1 MSRKPIMTRRLR
13 RHEDHVNHEAWAIP
27 YGDLVTLLLAFF
39 VVMYAISSVN
49 AGKYRV
55 LSDSL
60 FAAFRG
66 SPRTMNPIQVGQPAT
81 GSGSELESAAVQSQL
96 SGQQRS
102 TLAPV
107 PVDGGN
113 PAAGGSPIA
122 SHVAGSPS
130 AALTKV
136 ADEVARAMD
145 DLVKQNMVV
154 VRRSEFWIE
163 VEIKTDILFPSGSAQ
178 LGTNSADVIQRLG
191 AALAPF
197 PNSIRVE
204 GHTDNKPIKT
214 VAFYSNWELSAAR
227 AGSVVRVLQS
237 RGVAPERLAVI
248 GYGEQRPV
256 QSNDTEQG
264 RNANRRVVVVILS
277 TELQRQKAGEDPS
290 TGTTPPAPA
299 VASPTAATT
308 MAPAPTPAA
317 ANTTPGATTL
327 SPASASAAAAQSAG
341 TPPGATA
348 PSLSPPTATNIP
360 TAPTGD
366 SLAGRSVTTPA
377 TPGLAADMPT
387 AHVAPP
393 IPATTRVQLVNP
405 APSVTASTPT
415 PNSSGMVRAP

>member
-1 MSRKPIMTRRLR
+1 MSRKPVMTRRLR

-81 GSGSELESAAVQSQL
+81 GSGAELESATVQSQL
-96 SGQQRS
+96 SGHQRS

-113 PAAGGSPIA
+113 PSSGAAPLA
-122 SHVAGSPS
+122 NHVAGTPS

-237 RGVAPERLAVI
+237 RGVAP
-248 GYGEQRPV
+248 
-256 QSNDTEQG
+256 
-264 RNANRRVVVVILS
+264 
-277 TELQRQKAGEDPS
+277 
-290 TGTTPPAPA
+290 
-299 VASPTAATT
+299 
-308 MAPAPTPAA
+308 
-317 ANTTPGATTL
+317 
-327 SPASASAAAAQSAG
+327 
-341 TPPGATA
+341 
-348 PSLSPPTATNIP
+348 
-360 TAPTGD
+360 
-366 SLAGRSVTTPA
+366 
-377 TPGLAADMPT
+377 
-387 AHVAPP
+387 
-393 IPATTRVQLVNP
+393 
-405 APSVTASTPT
+405 
-415 PNSSGMVRAP
+415 